1 MTRTL
6 LLILSLFV
14 LTLGAHAAEGPEPKV
29 PPAKHTVKL
38 PAKIKTPFDGGQ
50 VRLNT
55 ATRDELLRLPGVGP
69 KAAEAILL
77 YRKDAKGFVDITEL
91 QSVRGIG
98 RKRFLRLA
106 PFVAL

>member
-1 MTRTL
+1 MTRFL
-6 LLILSLFV
+6 LLILSLFA
-14 LTLGAHAAEGPEPKV
+14 LMLGVRAAEGPEVKV
-29 PPAKHTVKL
+29 PAARHVVKL

-55 ATRDELLRLPGVGP
+55 ATRDELLRLPGIGP

-77 YRKDAKGFVDITEL
+77 YRKDAKGFVDIAEL

-98 RKRFLRLA
+98 RKKFLRLA
-106 PFVAL
+106 PFITL

>member
-1 MTRTL
+1 MTRFL
-6 LLILSLFV
+6 LLILSLFA
-14 LTLGAHAAEGPEPKV
+14 LTLGARAAEGPEPKA
-29 PPAKHTVKL
+29 PPTKRAVKL

-55 ATRDELLRLPGVGP
+55 ATRDELLRLPGIGP

-77 YRKDAKGFVDITEL
+77 YRKDARGFVDIAEL

-98 RKRFLRLA
+98 RKKFLRLA
-106 PFVAL
+106 AFVTL